1 MTKVTVLS
9 LFLCVTFFIL
19 CAYSIK
25 DKILLFLY
33 RKSLFYCKIYQ
44 HGKDTEFSDLFLPI
58 EVRLLALLLFFTLHY
73 LDASPQLICIKE
85 VNSFNAILSPV
96 IIINLYI
103 PESRCFFY
111 SKSLFMVIV
120 ASCTD
125 LYFCAEKALFI
136 FI

>member
-1 MTKVTVLS
+1 M
-9 LFLCVTFFIL
+9 
-19 CAYSIK
+19 
-25 DKILLFLY
+25 
-33 RKSLFYCKIYQ
+33 
-44 HGKDTEFSDLFLPI
+44 FLPI
-58 EVRLLALLLFFTLHY
+58 EVRLFDLLLFFALLYLNTL
-73 LDASPQLICIKE
+73 SQFICVKE
-85 VNSFNAILSPV
+85 VYSFNVILSPV

-120 ASCTD
+120 VFCTD